1 MAGKHRIAKRLYNM
15 LIGPKGYSDYHAV
28 GSEIMGEEGN
38 SQSKNSGFET
48 LKSLPKRKSLGQ
60 DVYGELKQAIV
71 KGDLPPDSRLIESRM
86 ANVMGISRTPVREAI
101 HKLERE
107 GLLRHN
113 PSGGFF
119 VVGLTR
125 SDIEET
131 FGIRSVLESYA
142 VRLAATHH
150 KGEEE
155 LDPLD
160 QKIHEYQL
168 HLDQGNLKA
177 LLRINTEFHDLLY
190 ALSRSPRLIKM
201 INDLHDQIY
210 RFRQV
215 LLKTEETA
223 RMSNEDH
230 KLMIEFIKRRDA
242 EAVEKLVR
250 AHILRGQAIVLQEFD
265 IQNIA

>member
-1 MAGKHRIAKRLYNM
+1 
-15 LIGPKGYSDYHAV
+15 
-28 GSEIMGEEGN
+28 MGEAGN
-38 SQSKNSGFET
+38 SQSKNSGFKT
-48 LKSLPKRKSLGQ
+48 LKSLPERRSLGQ
-60 DVYGELKQAIV
+60 DVYGKLKQAIV

-86 ANVMGISRTPVREAI
+86 ANVLGISRTPVREAI

-119 VVGLTR
+119 IVGLTR

-142 VRLAATHH
+142 ARLAATHH

-155 LDPLD
+155 LDPLE
-160 QKIHEYQL
+160 QKIHKYQL
-168 HLDQGNLKA
+168 HLDQGDLKA
-177 LLRINTEFHDLLY
+177 LLQINTEFHDLLY

-215 LLKTEETA
+215 LLKTEENA
-223 RMSNEDH
+223 RISNEDH
-230 KLMIEFIKRRDA
+230 KLMLKLISKRDL
-242 EAVEKLVR
+242 EGVESLVR
-250 AHILRGQAIVLQEFD
+250 EHILRGQGIVLKEFD
-265 IQNIA
+265 IQDMA

>member
-1 MAGKHRIAKRLYNM
+1 
-15 LIGPKGYSDYHAV
+15 
-28 GSEIMGEEGN
+28 MGEAGN

-48 LKSLPKRKSLGQ
+48 LKSLPERRSLGQ
-60 DVYGELKQAIV
+60 DVYEKLKQAIV
-71 KGDLPPDSRLIESRM
+71 KGDLPPDSRLVESRM
-86 ANVMGISRTPVREAI
+86 ANVLGISRTPVREAI

-119 VVGLTR
+119 IVGLTR

-142 VRLAATHH
+142 ARLAATHH

-177 LLRINTEFHDLLY
+177 LLRINTEFHGLLY
-190 ALSRSPRLIKM
+190 ALSRSPKLIKM
-201 INDLHDQIY
+201 ISDLQDQIY

-215 LLKTEETA
+215 LLNTEEHA
-223 RMSNEDH
+223 RISNEDH
-230 KLMIEFIKRRDA
+230 KLMLKLISKRDL
-242 EAVEKLVR
+242 EGVESLVR
-250 AHILRGQAIVLQEFD
+250 KHILRGQGIVLNEFD
-265 IQNIA
+265 IQDMA

>member
-1 MAGKHRIAKRLYNM
+1 
-15 LIGPKGYSDYHAV
+15 
-28 GSEIMGEEGN
+28 MGEAVN

-48 LKSLPKRKSLGQ
+48 LKSLPERRSLGQ
-60 DVYGELKQAIV
+60 DVYGKLKQAIV

-142 VRLAATHH
+142 ARLAAAHH

-160 QKIHEYQL
+160 EKIHEYQL
-168 HLDQGNLKA
+168 YLDQGNLKA

-201 INDLHDQIY
+201 INDLQDQIY

-215 LLKTEETA
+215 LLKAEGNA
-223 RMSNEDH
+223 RISNEDH
-230 KLMIEFIKRRDA
+230 KLMLKLISKRDLVG
-242 EAVEKLVR
+242 VESLVR
-250 AHILRGQAIVLQEFD
+250 EHILRGQEIVLNEFD
-265 IQNIA
+265 KGYIE

>member
-1 MAGKHRIAKRLYNM
+1 MLMHVTEKSKAK
-15 LIGPKGYSDYHAV
+15 DT
-28 GSEIMGEEGN
+28 
-38 SQSKNSGFET
+38 GFEM
-48 LKSLPKRKSLGQ
+48 LKSMSERRSLGQ
-60 DVYGELKQAIV
+60 DVYEKLKQAIV
-71 KGDLPPDSRLIESRM
+71 EGDLAAGSRVIESRV
-86 ANVMGISRTPVREAI
+86 ANALGISRTPVREAI

-107 GLLRHN
+107 SLLRHN

-142 VRLAATHH
+142 ARLAATHH
-150 KGEEE
+150 RGEEE

-168 HLDQGNLKA
+168 HLDQGNLEA
-177 LLRINTEFHDLLY
+177 LLRTNTEFHNLLY

-201 INDLHDQIY
+201 INDLQDQIY

-215 LLKTEETA
+215 LLKTEENA
-223 RMSNEDH
+223 RTSNEDH
-230 KLMIEFIKRRDA
+230 KLMLKLISKRDL
-242 EAVEKLVR
+242 EGVESLVR
-250 AHILRGQAIVLQEFD
+250 EHILRGQGIVLKEFD
-265 IQNIA
+265 KGYIE

>member
-1 MAGKHRIAKRLYNM
+1 
-15 LIGPKGYSDYHAV
+15 
-28 GSEIMGEEGN
+28 MGEAVN
-38 SQSKNSGFET
+38 SKSKNSGFET
-48 LKSLPKRKSLGQ
+48 LKSLPERRSLGQ
-60 DVYGELKQAIV
+60 DVYGKLKQAIV
-71 KGDLPPDSRLIESRM
+71 RGDLPPDSRLIESRM

-142 VRLAATHH
+142 ARLAAARH

-160 QKIHEYQL
+160 EKIHEYQL
-168 HLDQGNLKA
+168 YLDQGNLKA

-201 INDLHDQIY
+201 ISDLQDPIY

-215 LLKTEETA
+215 LLKTEENA
-223 RMSNEDH
+223 KISNEDH
-230 KLMIEFIKRRDA
+230 KLMLKLISKRNLDG
-242 EAVEKLVR
+242 VESLVR
-250 AHILRGQAIVLQEFD
+250 EHILRGQGIVLKEFD
-265 IQNIA
+265 MGYIE

>member
-1 MAGKHRIAKRLYNM
+1 
-15 LIGPKGYSDYHAV
+15 
-28 GSEIMGEEGN
+28 MGEAGN

-48 LKSLPKRKSLGQ
+48 LKPLPERRSLGQ
-60 DVYGELKQAIV
+60 DVYGKLKQAIV

-142 VRLAATHH
+142 ARLAAAHH

-155 LDPLD
+155 LDPLE
-160 QKIHEYQL
+160 QKIHKYQL
-168 HLDQGNLKA
+168 HLDRGDLKA

-190 ALSRSPRLIKM
+190 ALSRSPKLIKM
-201 INDLHDQIY
+201 INDLQDQIY

-215 LLKTEETA
+215 LLKAEGNA
-223 RMSNEDH
+223 RISNEDH
-230 KLMIEFIKRRDA
+230 KLMLKLISKRDL
-242 EAVEKLVR
+242 EGVESLVR
-250 AHILRGQAIVLQEFD
+250 EHILRGQGIVLKEFD
-265 IQNIA
+265 KGYIE

>member
-1 MAGKHRIAKRLYNM
+1 MDEA
-15 LIGPKGYSDYHAV
+15 
-28 GSEIMGEEGN
+28 GN

-48 LKSLPKRKSLGQ
+48 LRSLPERRSLGQ
-60 DVYGELKQAIV
+60 DVYEKLKQAIV
-71 KGDLPPDSRLIESRM
+71 KGDLPPKSRLIESRM

-119 VVGLTR
+119 IVGLTR

-142 VRLAATHH
+142 ARLAATHH

-190 ALSRSPRLIKM
+190 ALSRSPKLIKM
-201 INDLHDQIY
+201 ISDLQDQIC

-215 LLKTEETA
+215 LLKTEENA
-223 RMSNEDH
+223 RISNEDH
-230 KLMIEFIKRRDA
+230 KLILKHISKRDL
-242 EAVEKLVR
+242 EGVESLVR
-250 AHILRGQAIVLQEFD
+250 EHILRGQGIVLKEFD
-265 IQNIA
+265 MRYIE

>member
-1 MAGKHRIAKRLYNM
+1 
-15 LIGPKGYSDYHAV
+15 
-28 GSEIMGEEGN
+28 MGEAGN

-48 LKSLPKRKSLGQ
+48 LKSLPERRSLGQ
-60 DVYGELKQAIV
+60 DVYEKLKQAIV
-71 KGDLPPDSRLIESRM
+71 KGELPPDSRLIESRM
-86 ANVMGISRTPVREAI
+86 ANVLGISRTPVREAI

-119 VVGLTR
+119 IVGLTR

-142 VRLAATHH
+142 ARLAATHH

-155 LDPLD
+155 LNPLD
-160 QKIHEYQL
+160 RKIHEYQL

-190 ALSRSPRLIKM
+190 ALSRSPKLIKM
-201 INDLHDQIY
+201 ISDLQDQIY

-215 LLKTEETA
+215 LLKNEENA
-223 RMSNEDH
+223 RISNEDH
-230 KLMIEFIKRRDA
+230 KLMLKLISRRDL
-242 EAVEKLVR
+242 EGVESLVR
-250 AHILRGQAIVLQEFD
+250 EHILRGQGIVLKEFD
-265 IQNIA
+265 KGYIE

>member
-1 MAGKHRIAKRLYNM
+1 
-15 LIGPKGYSDYHAV
+15 
-28 GSEIMGEEGN
+28 MGEAGN

-48 LKSLPKRKSLGQ
+48 LKSLPERRSLGQ
-60 DVYGELKQAIV
+60 DVYGKLKQAIV
-71 KGDLPPDSRLIESRM
+71 NGDLPPDSRLIESRM

-142 VRLAATHH
+142 ARLAATHH
-150 KGEEE
+150 NGEEE
-155 LDPLD
+155 LDPLE
-160 QKIHEYQL
+160 QKIHKYQL
-168 HLDQGNLKA
+168 HLDQGDLKA

-201 INDLHDQIY
+201 INDLQDQIY

-215 LLKTEETA
+215 LLKTEENA
-223 RMSNEDH
+223 RISNEDH
-230 KLMIEFIKRRDA
+230 KLMLKLISKRDL
-242 EAVEKLVR
+242 EGVESLVR
-250 AHILRGQAIVLQEFD
+250 EHILRGQGIVLKEFD
-265 IQNIA
+265 KGYIE

>member
-1 MAGKHRIAKRLYNM
+1 
-15 LIGPKGYSDYHAV
+15 
-28 GSEIMGEEGN
+28 MGEAGN

-48 LKSLPKRKSLGQ
+48 LRSLPERRSLGQ
-60 DVYGELKQAIV
+60 DVYEKLKQAIV
-71 KGDLPPDSRLIESRM
+71 KGDLPPKSRLIESRM

-142 VRLAATHH
+142 ARLAAAHH

-155 LDPLD
+155 LDPLE
-160 QKIHEYQL
+160 QKIHKYQL
-168 HLDQGNLKA
+168 HLDRGDLKA

-201 INDLHDQIY
+201 INDLQDQIY

-215 LLKTEETA
+215 LLKAEGNA
-223 RMSNEDH
+223 RISNEDH
-230 KLMIEFIKRRDA
+230 KLMLKLISKRDL
-242 EAVEKLVR
+242 EGVESLVR
-250 AHILRGQAIVLQEFD
+250 EHILRGQGIVLKEFD
-265 IQNIA
+265 KGYIE

>member
-1 MAGKHRIAKRLYNM
+1 MLMHVTGKSKAK
-15 LIGPKGYSDYHAV
+15 DT
-28 GSEIMGEEGN
+28 
-38 SQSKNSGFET
+38 GFEM
-48 LKSLPKRKSLGQ
+48 LKSMSERRSLGQ
-60 DVYGELKQAIV
+60 DVYEKLKQAIV
-71 KGDLPPDSRLIESRM
+71 EGDLVAGSRVIESRV
-86 ANVMGISRTPVREAI
+86 ANALGISRTPVREAL

-107 GLLRHN
+107 SLLRHN

-119 VVGLTR
+119 VVGLMR
-125 SDIEET
+125 ADIEET

-142 VRLAATHH
+142 ARLATIHH
-150 KGEEE
+150 TEEG
-155 LDPLD
+155 LDSLEEKVH
-160 QKIHEYQL
+160 QYEL
-168 HLDQGNLKA
+168 HLARGKLDILPQ
-177 LLRINTEFHDLLY
+177 INTEFHDLLY

-210 RFRQV
+210 RFRQI
-215 LLKTEETA
+215 LLKTEKTA

-265 IQNIA
+265 IKDMA